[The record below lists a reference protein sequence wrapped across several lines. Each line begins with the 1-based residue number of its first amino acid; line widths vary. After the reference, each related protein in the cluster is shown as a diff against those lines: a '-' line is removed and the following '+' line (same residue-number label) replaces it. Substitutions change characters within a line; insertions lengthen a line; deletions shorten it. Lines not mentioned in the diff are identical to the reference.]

1 MTQAV
6 LKNQVTKL
14 ASASGIEP
22 NDRAAIAEKLGGV
35 LADSYRLLINT
46 QGVHWNVQ
54 GPLFYSIHQLTEAQY
69 EDIFPAIDDIAE
81 RIRSLGFPAPQ
92 TMKDFTSRSSLDDV
106 DTKAELRAQIKS
118 LIDMNERVAADMRKL
133 VETAEAASDVKT
145 ADLMTDRIG
154 VHEENAWMLRATIA
168 SA

>member
-1 MTQAV
+1 
-6 LKNQVTKL
+6 
-14 ASASGIEP
+14 
-22 NDRAAIAEKLGGV
+22 
-35 LADSYRLLINT
+35 
-46 QGVHWNVQ
+46 
-54 GPLFYSIHQLTEAQY
+54 
-69 EDIFPAIDDIAE
+69 
-81 RIRSLGFPAPQ
+81 
-92 TMKDFTSRSSLDDV
+92 MKDFTSRSSLDDV